1 MSRCCTADRVPAR
14 PGTRKG
20 ARPDGTGLSP
30 GLARHR
36 PAAHPPELGGRAFPR
51 LFPQPLSRSS
61 PRSREERHPHGQQGS
76 GETCVVRAKKESRKE
91 MYGNPGQRRVQT
103 MKFIPTG
110 SSGEAEQD
118 GR

>member
-1 MSRCCTADRVPAR
+1 M
-14 PGTRKG
+14 
-20 ARPDGTGLSP
+20 
-30 GLARHR
+30 
-36 PAAHPPELGGRAFPR
+36 
-51 LFPQPLSRSS
+51 
-61 PRSREERHPHGQQGS
+61 
-76 GETCVVRAKKESRKE
+76 VRAKKESRKE